1 MEHGSSFLQRSF
13 EPCQIG
19 QSLIP
24 NHSPLNTISNR
35 GIMTEKL
42 RIIPLGGLGEIG
54 KNMTVIEYEE
64 EMLIIDAG
72 IMFPESDMLGIDI
85 IIPDFTYIKDKTHKI
100 KAVLVTHGHEDH
112 IGALPHL
119 MEEVDAPIYATPL
132 TAGLIEVKL
141 RQGNRARS
149 VEICQFQAGDVL
161 QIGCFTVEPFHV
173 AHSIPDCVGFGITTP
188 VGLIVHTGDYK
199 FDHTPVDGWPPDFAK
214 LAEFSA
220 RGVLALLADSTNAD
234 RPGWTPSEMEVTRA
248 LDNVFR
254 EAEGRI
260 IIATFASLI
269 SRIQQAADL
278 AQKYG
283 RKLAITGRSM
293 RENSKMA
300 RRLGYLN
307 APDDLFV
314 EIEDANK
321 LPQHEVV
328 IMATGAQGEPSAVMG
343 RLARGRHRSLSILE
357 GDTVVFSAH
366 PIPGNEETIY
376 RTINQL
382 LRRGAHV
389 LYDRIAPVH
398 VSGHASQ
405 EEMKLMINLVRPKFL
420 VPIHGELRHL
430 RQHGEIARHMGFS
443 NERIAVVENGTPLAL
458 TADSLEV
465 LPRLPGGY
473 VFVDGASVGEIG
485 WAVVRDREALAQ
497 SGVVFAV
504 LATNDM
510 GQVVGRP
517 EIISRGFVNP
527 KESDPLL
534 EGAADA
540 ILRAAELYG
549 KTKREKLNEAIEDA
563 LSRYL
568 YAETGRRP
576 LVHVV
581 VK

>member
-1 MEHGSSFLQRSF
+1 
-13 EPCQIG
+13 
-19 QSLIP
+19 
-24 NHSPLNTISNR
+24 
-35 GIMTEKL
+35 MTEKL
-42 RIIPLGGLGEIG
+42 HIIPLGGLGEIG
-54 KNMTVIEYEE
+54 KNMTVIEYGE

-141 RQGNRARS
+141 RQSNRTRK
-149 VEICQFQAGDVL
+149 VEIRQFQAGDVL

-234 RPGWTPSEMEVTRA
+234 RPGWTPSEMDVTRA

-307 APDDLFV
+307 VPDDLFI
-314 EIEDANK
+314 EIEEANK
-321 LPQHEVV
+321 LPQHKVA

-430 RQHGEIARHMGFS
+430 RQHGEMARQMGFRH
-443 NERIAVVENGTPLAL
+443 ERIAVVENGTPLAL